1 MKIQFDSLLQWQV
14 DKVYSEGA
22 LTQRQKDIF
31 KLLLEGRY
39 LDVGI
44 AWELG
49 MSIRTYYRH
58 KKRLKEKVVK
68 VLFSGS

>member
-1 MKIQFDSLLQWQV
+1 MKIRFDTLLQWQV

-22 LTQRQKDIF
+22 LSQRQKDIF

-44 AWELG
+44 AYELG

-58 KKRLKEKVVK
+58 KKLLKEKVFK